1 MLKELK
7 IKTILVSQPAPAVI
21 EKSPFYD
28 ISEKYGAKVDYHPF
42 IKVVGVS
49 LKEFRSQR
57 VEILD
62 HSAIIFTNRIAVDSF
77 FRICE
82 ETRITVPESMKYFCN
97 TEAIA
102 LYLQKYI
109 VYRKRKIFFA
119 DGKFD
124 SFMELI
130 LKHKDEKMLLTLTEP
145 HNPDIPDAMKRLKFD
160 FSKAIMAKTIS
171 ADLSDVDVRKYD
183 LLAFY
188 SPSEIAALVENFGVK
203 SLPMVATFGNG
214 TTSSACAAG
223 ITVSAMAPMPEVPSM
238 AKAVDILINKLNRGQ
253 SVEPIVVNGNCQSE
267 EFVKAQEAKPSRKTR
282 VRKKTATPASKAA
295 IASKAAS
302 ASKTPP
308 ASKTA
313 APAAKT
319 APAKK
324 PQPKA

>member
-1 MLKELK
+1 MVKELK

-28 ISEKYGAKVDYHPF
+28 ISNKYHAKVDYRPF

-57 VEILD
+57 IEILD
-62 HSAIIFTNRIAVDSF
+62 HSAVIFTNRITVDSF
-77 FRICE
+77 FRLSE
-82 ETRITVPESMKYFCN
+82 EARVAVPETMKYFCN

-130 LKHKDEKMLLTLTEP
+130 LKHKDEKFLLTLTEP
-145 HNPDIPDAMKRLKFD
+145 HNPEIPDTMKRLKFD

-188 SPSEIAALVENFGVK
+188 SPSEISALVENFGTD
-203 SLPMVATFGNG
+203 SLPLVATFGNG
-214 TTSSACAAG
+214 TTSSACGAG
-223 ITVSAMAPMPEVPSM
+223 ITVSAMAPTPEAPSM
-238 AKAVDILINKLNRGQ
+238 AKAVDILIGKINSGQ
-253 SVEPIVVNGNCQSE
+253 PVEPVKVLGNCQSE
-267 EFVKAQEAKPSRKTR
+267 EFIKAQEAKPSKKTR
-282 VRKKTATPASKAA
+282 TRKKTAASSVKG
-295 IASKAAS
+295 
-302 ASKTPP
+302 
-308 ASKTA
+308 A
-313 APAAKT
+313 APAAKAAAT
-319 APAKK
+319 KTSAVKRQQSK
-324 PQPKA
+324 TI